1 MKNSL
6 LRMPVLAALRSPA
19 LALGGALL
27 ALGAWAATP
36 YFSGPSVGKPALASK
51 FDGKGFEPNA
61 AVTVVVSAPGGGSTS
76 ISAVTSAEG
85 ALSYTL
91 TPSQSGA
98 YTISV
103 TDSGGRTLAK
113 AVVAVLP

>member
-6 LRMPVLAALRSPA
+6 SRMQAFAALRSPA
-19 LALGGALL
+19 LALGGVLL

-36 YFSGPSVGKPALASK
+36 HFSGPSVGKPAVASK
-51 FDGKGFEPNA
+51 FDGKGFQPNA

-76 ISAVTSAEG
+76 ISAVTSPEG
-85 ALSYTL
+85 GLSYTL
-91 TPSQSGA
+91 MPSQAGA
-98 YTISV
+98 YTVSV
-103 TDSGGRTLAK
+103 TDSGGKTLAK